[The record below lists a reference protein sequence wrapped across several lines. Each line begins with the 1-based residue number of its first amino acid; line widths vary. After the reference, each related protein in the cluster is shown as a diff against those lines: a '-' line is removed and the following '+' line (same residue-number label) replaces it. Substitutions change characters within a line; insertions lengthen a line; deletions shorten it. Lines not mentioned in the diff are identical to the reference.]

1 MSERAAIE
9 TLLLSAYEARV
20 RGDLD
25 GVMTYFH
32 PDCRFHFMGSEDLG
46 PMCSPHTGC
55 AAVREQMA
63 GLIGTFAFSKFRTL
77 GLVVEGDRASFHW
90 SADVTHIPTGRSQ
103 SFEAV
108 DLITIEDGKV
118 RSLTQFTDT
127 AGVIRL
133 GSA

>member
-1 MSERAAIE
+1 MTERAAIE

-20 RGDLD
+20 QGDLD
-25 GVMTYFH
+25 GVMAFFH
-32 PDCRFHFMGSEDLG
+32 PDCRFHFMGAEDLG
-46 PMCSPHTGC
+46 PMCSPQTGC

-77 GLVVEGDRASFHW
+77 GLLVEGARASFHW
-90 SADVTHIPTGRSQ
+90 SADVTHVPTGRTQ

-108 DLITIEDGKV
+108 DLVTVEDGKV

-127 AGVIRL
+127 ASVMRL